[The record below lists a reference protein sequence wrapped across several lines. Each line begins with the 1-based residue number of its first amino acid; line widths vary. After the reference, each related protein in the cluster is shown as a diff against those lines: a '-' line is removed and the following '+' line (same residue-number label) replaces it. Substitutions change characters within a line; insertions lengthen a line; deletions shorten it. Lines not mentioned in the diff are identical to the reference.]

1 MALGGPEPA
10 AVVDRI
16 RELGWPSVLGN
27 TDQVLGNDAAAR
39 ERIRGGFME
48 AAAQRTR
55 ELLGEERVEWLIR
68 QPLQWRDQELA
79 VVHAT
84 PGDCWAVVAHDAS
97 DEQLRTTYGEL
108 GTGIVVYGHI
118 HHPFIREL
126 DALTV
131 ANSGSVSLALDGD
144 VRAKY
149 AVVEDGRVH
158 HRQIVY
164 DVEQVAR
171 AMLEMDYPS
180 AEMYATWLRTGR
192 RD

>member
-1 MALGGPEPA
+1 
-10 AVVDRI
+10 
-16 RELGWPSVLGN
+16 
-27 TDQVLGNDAAAR
+27 
-39 ERIRGGFME
+39 
-48 AAAQRTR
+48 
-55 ELLGEERVEWLIR
+55 
-68 QPLQWRDQELA
+68 
-79 VVHAT
+79 
-84 PGDCWAVVAHDAS
+84 VVAHDAS

-108 GTGIVVYGHI
+108 GTDIVVYGHI

-126 DALTV
+126 EVLTI